1 MQSGS
6 AHTVVL
12 MQRTIMFSK
21 MLATTSCVLRGRRLA
36 KTKRRE
42 ALPPPNTSPVLNGL
56 LSVIACPHATT
67 ATESPET
74 KHRPLCAELE
84 ECYENS
90 VRRRRTRFV
99 ELQYGRV
106 IIQPVLSIMLD
117 IANSLLSPTDTML
130 DRPAASSGEKAG
142 ENVGCCHEGAYQ
154 RCMLVI
160 SGTC

>member
-1 MQSGS
+1 
-6 AHTVVL
+6 
-12 MQRTIMFSK
+12 
-21 MLATTSCVLRGRRLA
+21 MLVKTSCVLRGRRLA

-106 IIQPVLSIMLD
+106 IVQPVLSIMLE
-117 IANSLLSPTDTML
+117 IANILFSPTDTVL
-130 DRPAASSGEKAG
+130 DWPAASSGEKAG